1 MSTAHHNETVKG
13 TLNVLNSLKLDDTV
27 KDMKACHKTWPSHLK
42 QWIRTDHQDWLSNS
56 SPKEGGTY
64 GDLDED
70 GKTKN
75 TSGFK
80 GTGPRI

>member
-1 MSTAHHNETVKG
+1 
-13 TLNVLNSLKLDDTV
+13 
-27 KDMKACHKTWPSHLK
+27 MKTGQVTYSEWTRIGHQEWPSN
-42 QWIRTDHQDWLSNS
+42 T

-75 TSGFK
+75 TSSFK
-80 GTGPRI
+80 GTGSGT